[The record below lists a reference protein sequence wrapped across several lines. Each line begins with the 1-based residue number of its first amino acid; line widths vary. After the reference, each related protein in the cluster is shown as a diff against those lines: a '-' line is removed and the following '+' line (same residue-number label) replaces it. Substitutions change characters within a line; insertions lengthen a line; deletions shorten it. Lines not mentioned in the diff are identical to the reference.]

1 MSLAQSNLAQSYRI
15 RDLYLPPDNEELL
28 STKSNLAHA
37 ESAEDNWQE
46 ALRILNEVEDVR
58 SKQGP
63 ESRVPL
69 ALIWLAKARAF
80 CCLKEFAQAKLYCDK
95 AMLILGKEYG
105 PDGDHVSK
113 YVLDCLL
120 YAPELICE

>member
-1 MSLAQSNLAQSYRI
+1 MGLAQSNLAQSYRI